1 VEAEARG
8 GGEVEEVCGSKLE
21 YWDFFSLYG

>member
-8 GGEVEEVCGSKLE
+8 GGEVEEVCGSELD
-21 YWDFFSLYG
+21 YRDFSSLYG